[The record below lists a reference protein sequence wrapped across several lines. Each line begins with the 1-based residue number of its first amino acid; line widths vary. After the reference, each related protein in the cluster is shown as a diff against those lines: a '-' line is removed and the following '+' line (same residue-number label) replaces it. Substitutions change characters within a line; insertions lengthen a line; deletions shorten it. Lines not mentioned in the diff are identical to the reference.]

1 MEFLRHGQR
10 LIARGL
16 LAGALGGLAG
26 SAAKL
31 AGELIYPPRTP
42 GQEPP
47 PAVLAE
53 KLARHPLAKSQQALA
68 TQVFH
73 WTFGAGI
80 GAVYGVSAEV
90 VPIVTLAYGVAFG
103 EVVLLLTHESTLP
116 MLGLDR
122 PPARQPLREHASEA
136 LTHAMYGAAT
146 EAVRR
151 WLMRRWRTRAAAA
164 EAETMSAR

>member
-1 MEFLRHGQR
+1 MELLRHGQR
-10 LIARGL
+10 LIAKGL
-16 LAGALGGLAG
+16 LAGAIGGLAG

-31 AGELIYPPRTP
+31 AGELIDPPRSE

-53 KLARHPLAKSQQALA
+53 KLAGHPLSKHQQTIA
-68 TQVFH
+68 TQAFH

-80 GAVYGVSAEV
+80 GAVYGVAAEV
-90 VPIVTLAYGVAFG
+90 APIVTLAFGVAFG

-116 MLGLDR
+116 LLGLDR
-122 PPARQPLREHASEA
+122 PPAQQPLREHTSEA
-136 LTHAMYGAAT
+136 LTHAMYGAGT

-151 WLMRRWRTRAAAA
+151 WLMRHWRARALA
-164 EAETMSAR
+164 TSARAVS